1 MNYYELLPEKNTF
14 SNIVVDLTH
23 RCNME
28 CANCYIPNR
37 DIPDFEKHID
47 TSYKRPGQD
56 VRYALRCDYLKQY
69 GWQPKREFDKEIVN
83 LVKHYAER
91 FIW

>member
-1 MNYYELLPEKNTF
+1 MGP
-14 SNIVVDLTH
+14 S
-23 RCNME
+23 
-28 CANCYIPNR
+28 NR

-83 LVKHYAER
+83 LVEHYAER